1 MTRDEVEALILSF
14 PEVERSTSY
23 GEPSFKVQ
31 GKFFTWLLPQ
41 LDDSVVVQWTAWMSR
56 SCSLK
61 RTRRRFMSLTA
72 GRAEAHR

>member
-31 GKFFTWLLPQ
+31 GKFFAWLLPQ
-41 LDDSVVVQWTAWMSR
+41 LDDSVAVQLD
-56 SCSLK
+56 SLDEQELLIEADPA
-61 RTRRRFMSLTA
+61 TFHFTYRRA
-72 GRAEAHR
+72 G